1 MLKPSLG
8 HRSAQ
13 NMRRCVYMVKGAN
26 GHHWASP
33 PKTHWRPQATHKRM
47 LRVKPFAANGAPF
60 ERLDR
65 KSSPVYIPLV
75 SELDEEAWDES
86 EMAL

>member
-1 MLKPSLG
+1 M
-8 HRSAQ
+8 
-13 NMRRCVYMVKGAN
+13 YMVKGVN

-33 PKTHWRPQATHKRM
+33 PKTHLRPQATHKRM
-47 LRVKPFAANGAPF
+47 LRVKPFAANGASF